1 MPKPEPVLLDTCAL
15 IWMMNRQ
22 RMSEASLKAIRTAQA
37 AHTGVFVSAVSAWE
51 IATLVSKGRLQISQ
65 SVETW
70 FERAIA
76 QPGIRLAE
84 LSPTLLIRSTT
95 LPGSPPADPADRMI
109 LATARELGCPVVTRD
124 GRMLAYG
131 EAGHVQV
138 VSC

>member
-22 RMSEASLKAIRTAQA
+22 RMSEASLNAIRTAQT
-37 AHTGVFVSAVSAWE
+37 AHTGVFVSAVTAWE

-76 QPGIRLAE
+76 LPGVRLAE
-84 LSPTLLIRSTT
+84 LSSAILIRSTT

-131 EAGHVQV
+131 ETGHVQV
-138 VSC
+138 ISC